1 MSEERTIVRGPN
13 GEVWQEPPPNSPVQ
27 AKPGWLTDEHG
38 LECSHCDKGDIP
50 TRYRLLAASA

>member
-38 LECSHCDKGDIP
+38 LGCSHCDKGDIP